1 MIDVGSLLHDN
12 LINKERLLLKKY
24 KLLGL
29 KEQEVLLIIS
39 IINFDSSENISL
51 NKIAKGLDISK
62 SDVDKILTS
71 LVQQKL
77 IKIDLRGKEISFN
90 LNNLWERLLNLYY
103 IPNND
108 SSKEDRYYWFIKRMN
123 FNNDT
128 VVKIKFENWL
138 EQNLWSKIIELI
150 DKLEKFNFN
159 FSISWTEFEKI
170 IDANI
175 KPYKKDIN
183 QILHTNWLI
192 E

>member
-1 MIDVGSLLHDN
+1 MIDIRSLLQDN

-29 KEQEVLLIIS
+29 KEQEVLLLIS
-39 IINFDSSENISL
+39 ILNFDLSENISL

-62 SDVDKILTS
+62 SDADNILTS

-77 IKIDLRGKEISFN
+77 IKIDLKGREISFN

-103 IPNND
+103 IPKNN
-108 SSKEDRYYWFIKRMN
+108 STKEDRYYWFIKRMN
-123 FNNDT
+123 FTNVT
-128 VVKIKFENWL
+128 SIKVKFENWID
-138 EQNLWSKIIELI
+138 QNLWGKIIETI

-159 FSISWTEFEKI
+159 FSISWEEFEKI
-170 IDANI
+170 IEEDI
-175 KPYKKDIN
+175 KPHKKDIN
-183 QILHTNWLI
+183 QILHTNWLT

>member
-29 KEQEVLLIIS
+29 SEQEVLLIIS
-39 IINFDSSENISL
+39 ILNFDSSENISL

-62 SDVDKILTS
+62 SNVDKILTV

-103 IPNND
+103 VPNDN
-108 SSKEDRYYWFIKRMN
+108 SSKEDLYYWFIKRMN
-123 FNNDT
+123 FNNNT
-128 VVKIKFENWL
+128 VIKVKFENWI
-138 EQNLWSKIIELI
+138 EQKLWSKIIEVI

-159 FSISWTEFEKI
+159 FSVSWNEFEKI
-170 IDANI
+170 IDENI
-175 KPYKKDIN
+175 KPIKKDIN
-183 QILHTNWLI
+183 QILHTNWLT

>member
-1 MIDVGSLLHDN
+1 MIDIGSLLHDN

-39 IINFDSSENISL
+39 ILNFDSSENISL

-62 SDVDKILTS
+62 SNVDKILTS

-90 LNNLWERLLNLYY
+90 LNSLWERLLNLYY
-103 IPNND
+103 IPNDN
-108 SSKEDRYYWFIKRMN
+108 SSKEDLYYWFIKRMN
-123 FNNDT
+123 FNNNT
-128 VVKIKFENWL
+128 VIKVKFESWI
-138 EQNLWSKIIELI
+138 EQKLWSKIIEVI

-159 FSISWTEFEKI
+159 FSVSWNEFEKI
-170 IDANI
+170 IDENI
-175 KPYKKDIN
+175 KPIKKDIN
-183 QILHTNWLI
+183 QILHTNWLT

>member
-1 MIDVGSLLHDN
+1 MIDIGSLLQDN

-39 IINFDSSENISL
+39 ILNFDLSENISL

-62 SDVDKILTS
+62 SDADNILTS
-71 LVQQKL
+71 LVQKKL

-103 IPNND
+103 IPNNN
-108 SSKEDRYYWFIKRMN
+108 STKEDRYYWFIKRMN
-123 FNNDT
+123 FINST
-128 VVKIKFENWL
+128 SIKVKFENWID
-138 EQNLWSKIIELI
+138 QNLWGKIIEII
-150 DKLEKFNFN
+150 DRLEKFNFN
-159 FSISWTEFEKI
+159 FSITWDEFEKI
-170 IDANI
+170 IDEDI
-175 KPYKKDIN
+175 RPHKKDIN
-183 QILHTNWLI
+183 QILHTNWLT

>member
-29 KEQEVLLIIS
+29 KEQEVLLVIS
-39 IINFDSSENISL
+39 ILNFDSRENISL

-62 SDVDKILTS
+62 SNVDKILTS

-90 LNNLWERLLNLYY
+90 FNNLWERLLNLYY
-103 IPNND
+103 IPNDN

-123 FNNDT
+123 FNNNT
-128 VVKIKFENWL
+128 VVKVKFENWI
-138 EQNLWSKIIELI
+138 EQKLWSKIIEVI

-159 FSISWTEFEKI
+159 FSVSWNEFEKI
-170 IDANI
+170 IDENI
-175 KPYKKDIN
+175 KPIKKDIN
-183 QILHTNWLI
+183 QILHTNWLT

>member
-29 KEQEVLLIIS
+29 KEQEVLLVIS
-39 IINFDSSENISL
+39 ILNFDSSENISL

-62 SDVDKILTS
+62 SNVDKILTS

-90 LNNLWERLLNLYY
+90 FNNLWERLLNLYY
-103 IPNND
+103 IPNDN

-123 FNNDT
+123 FNNNT
-128 VVKIKFENWL
+128 VVKVKFENWI
-138 EQNLWSKIIELI
+138 EQKLWSKIIEVI

-159 FSISWTEFEKI
+159 FSVSWNEFEKI
-170 IDANI
+170 IDENI
-175 KPYKKDIN
+175 KPIKKDIN
-183 QILHTNWLI
+183 QILHTNWLT

>member
-29 KEQEVLLIIS
+29 KEQEVLLVIS
-39 IINFDSSENISL
+39 ILNFDSSENISL

-62 SDVDKILTS
+62 SNVDKILTS

-90 LNNLWERLLNLYY
+90 FNNLWERLLNLYY
-103 IPNND
+103 IPNDN
-108 SSKEDRYYWFIKRMN
+108 SSKEDLYYWFIKRMN
-123 FNNDT
+123 FNNNT
-128 VVKIKFENWL
+128 VIKVKFENWI
-138 EQNLWSKIIELI
+138 EQKLWSKIIEVI

-159 FSISWTEFEKI
+159 FSVSWNEFEKI
-170 IDANI
+170 IDENI
-175 KPYKKDIN
+175 KPIKKDIN
-183 QILHTNWLI
+183 QILHTNWLT